1 MKFEDKNMEKSINLL
16 AESRKA
22 GRKEAIDEVLKLISN
37 IDNWPGNFEQSIAD
51 WMIEEVEKLKE

>member
-37 IDNWPGNFEQSIAD
+37 IDNWPENFEQSIAD

>member
-1 MKFEDKNMEKSINLL
+1 MEKSINLL

-37 IDNWPGNFEQSIAD
+37 IDNWPENFEQSIAD